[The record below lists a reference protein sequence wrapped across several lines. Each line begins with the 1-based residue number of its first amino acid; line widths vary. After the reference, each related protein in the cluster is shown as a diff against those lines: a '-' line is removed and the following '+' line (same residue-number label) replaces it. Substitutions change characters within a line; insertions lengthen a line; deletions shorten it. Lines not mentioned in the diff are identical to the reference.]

1 MKSGVGLKDSKI
13 PVAREG
19 YLLIIVLALIALFLT
34 LAGMVYSAIFSLA
47 ISLFMIY
54 FFRNP
59 EREIPEDERAVVA
72 PADGKVIRIE
82 KVREENYLKAE
93 AIKVSIFMSVFNVHI
108 NRIPFSARVVE
119 VGHHPGRFFVANQDK
134 ASISNE
140 RQSILLETGENK
152 RLLLNQIAGV
162 VARRII
168 CHARK
173 GDYFKKGQRFGMI
186 RFGSRVELFLP
197 LETELIVKEGDRVKG
212 GQSIVGYLR

>member
-1 MKSGVGLKDSKI
+1 MKDSKI

-19 YLLIIVLALIALFLT
+19 YLLIIVLALIALLLT
-34 LAGMVYSAIFSLA
+34 LAGMIYSAIFSLA

-93 AIKVSIFMSVFNVHI
+93 AHKVSIFMSVFNVHI
-108 NRIPFSARVVE
+108 NRIPFSARVLE
-119 VGHHPGRFFVANQDK
+119 VGYHPGRFFVASLDK

-162 VARRII
+162 VARRIV

-173 GDYFKKGQRFGMI
+173 GDYFKKGQRFGMV

-197 LETELIVKEGDRVKG
+197 LETELTVREGDRVKG

>member
-1 MKSGVGLKDSKI
+1 M
-13 PVAREG
+13 AREG

-82 KVREENYLKAE
+82 KVREENHLKAE
-93 AIKVSIFMSVFNVHI
+93 AHKVSIFMSVFNVHI

-119 VGHHPGRFFVANQDK
+119 VGHHPGRFFAANRDK
-134 ASISNE
+134 ASVSNE

-197 LETELIVKEGDRVKG
+197 LETELVVREGDRVKG

>member
-1 MKSGVGLKDSKI
+1 MKDSKI

-119 VGHHPGRFFVANQDK
+119 VGYHAGRFFVASLDK